1 VSGALDLDDVRAAW
15 DHAADAYAAGQ
26 ASGRDVYRLAFFG
39 PAQDALCGD
48 VRGLRVLDL
57 GCGSGY
63 LTRALAAR
71 GARATGVD
79 LSPRMVAHA
88 RRADAERPLG
98 IEYVV
103 GDASAADARFGPGAF
118 DLVVSCLA
126 LQDMPDP
133 AAAFRAALAVLRPGG
148 RLVASVAHPATDMPH
163 REWRRDAE
171 GRKLALCV
179 DRYFERVAKRY
190 AWQGWAYPFATEAL
204 HATLEDWMRWALGAG
219 FALRGLHEP
228 RPTPEAVAAH
238 PELEDAARVPYFLFL
253 DLGKPDVRTGP

>member
-1 VSGALDLDDVRAAW
+1 VSDALDLDDVRAAW

-39 PAQDALCGD
+39 PAQVALCGE

-63 LTRALAAR
+63 LARALAGR
-71 GARATGVD
+71 GARVTGVD
-79 LSPRMVAHA
+79 LSPNMVAHA
-88 RRADAERPLG
+88 RRLEAGQPLG
-98 IEYVV
+98 VEYAE
-103 GDASAADARFGPGAF
+103 GDAAAADALFPAGAF
-118 DLVVSCLA
+118 DLVASCLA

-133 AAAFRAALAVLRPGG
+133 AAAFRAALALLRPGG
-148 RLVASVAHPATDMPH
+148 RFVASVAHPATDTPH
-163 REWRRDAE
+163 REWARGPGGEKR
-171 GRKLALCV
+171 ALCV
-179 DRYFERVAKRY
+179 DRYFERTAMRY
-190 AWQGWAYPFATEAL
+190 PWKGWAYPFTTPAL
-204 HATLEDWMRWALGAG
+204 HVPLEDWVAWALGAG

-253 DLGKPDVRTGP
+253 DLRKPARGGA